1 MVEIVGCVAMSHGP
15 QLFTPPGKWSQLPT
29 RIKGPFHPKAGIEA
43 ELTADA
49 MSANSERCHAAIGVL
64 GKKIESWNPDTII
77 VVGDDQAENIL
88 PDNTPPFTIYIA
100 PEADATTKYSYFGT
114 DTSKQITRYPSD
126 SELAKE
132 VLLSIMDQGFDP
144 SWSKETR
151 YKGGLGHAFGRSLKM
166 LMPDSTRPILAVMVN
181 TYYPP
186 APTAKRC
193 FDFGAALGRAL
204 ANSKIERRVA
214 LVASGGLSHTKIDE
228 SLDRA
233 FMKAL
238 ESNDAAYLSSIPSS
252 VLVTGTSE
260 IRNWIVVAGAMGAGG
275 KMVDY
280 IPCYRNSDGVGC
292 AMGFA
297 YWDRAAV

>member
-15 QLFTPPGKWSQLPT
+15 QLFTPPEKWSQLPT

-43 ELTADA
+43 ELTVDA

-100 PEADATTKYSYFGT
+100 PEADATRKYGYFGT
-114 DTSKQITRYPSD
+114 DTSKQVRRYSVD
-126 SELAKE
+126 SELAQE
-132 VLLSIMDQGFDP
+132 ALLSIMGQGFDP

-151 YKGGLGHAFGRSLKM
+151 YKGGLGHAFGRALHL
-166 LMPDSTRPILAVMVN
+166 LMPTTTRAILPVMVN

-193 FDFGAALGRAL
+193 FDFGVALGRAL

-228 SLDRA
+228 SLDQA

-238 ESNDAAYLSSIPSS
+238 ETNDAAYLSSIPSS

-260 IRNWIVVAGAMGAGG
+260 IRNWIVVAGAMGAAG

-297 YWDRAAV
+297 YWDRAAA

>member
-15 QLFTPPGKWSQLPT
+15 QLFTPPEKWPQLPT
-29 RIKGPFHPKAGIEA
+29 RIKGPFHPKPGIEA
-43 ELTADA
+43 ELTEDVMRAYA
-49 MSANSERCHAAIGVL
+49 QRCREAIGVL
-64 GKKIESWNPDTII
+64 SKKIAAWNPNT
-77 VVGDDQAENIL
+77 VVVIGDDQAENIL

-100 PEADATTKYSYFGT
+100 PEADATMKYGYFGT
-114 DTSKQITRYPSD
+114 DTSTQVKRYPAD
-126 SELAKE
+126 AELARE
-132 VLLSIMDQGFDP
+132 ALLAVMDQGFDP
-144 SWSKETR
+144 AWSKETR
-151 YKGGLGHAFGRSLKM
+151 YKGGLGHAFGRALRM
-166 LMPDSTRPILAVMVN
+166 LAPQSTPTILPVMVN

-186 APTAKRC
+186 APSAKRC

-204 ANSKIERRVA
+204 AKSRLPRRVV

-228 SLDRA
+228 KLDRD

-238 ESNDAAYLSSIPSS
+238 ETNDTGYLSSMPSD

-260 IRNWIVVAGAMGAGG
+260 IRNWIVVAGAAGAAG

-280 IPCYRNSDGVGC
+280 IPCYRNKDGVGC

-297 YWDRAAV
+297 YWDRVAA